1 MSTIPTTDAKSYD
14 DPFLKGMACLK
25 AGHPSEGADLLRQAS
40 AAGHPEA
47 QNQLA
52 RLYFVTLR
60 SPRDLAALETS
71 ASSGDHV
78 ALFVLAMAFM
88 EGRMVEKDQDAA
100 LLALRRAA
108 TAGNLIAQHMIEEQ
122 EAQQAQQEAQQAQQE
137 AQQDS
142 KATKQEK
149 QD

>member
-1 MSTIPTTDAKSYD
+1 MSTTPTTDAESYD

-40 AAGHPEA
+40 AAGHHEA

-60 SPRDLAALETS
+60 SARDLAALETS
-71 ASSGDHV
+71 AASGDHV
-78 ALFVLAMAFM
+78 ALFVLSMAFM

-108 TAGNLIAQHMIEEQ
+108 KAGNLVAQHMLDQRKLQ
-122 EAQQAQQEAQQAQQE
+122 EAEH
-137 AQQDS
+137 
-142 KATKQEK
+142 KLKNEK
-149 QD
+149 